1 MNAERKFLL
10 ACLIF
15 ALVIYAIHTFGLFDL
30 LTDLPHL
37 QTLIRQSGLFGYSL
51 YILLFIIATLFL
63 LPGSILVIAGGIVFG
78 PLLGTLLSLIA
89 ATLASSCSFLLARWL
104 GRDLLLKYVGH
115 SHTFQAIEKG
125 IARNGIDFLILTR
138 LIPLFPYN
146 IQNYAYGL
154 TTIAF
159 WPYTLISALTTLPGI
174 VIYTVM
180 ASDLANEG
188 ITLRFILQL
197 CLAGLALFI
206 LVQLAK
212 LYARHKHVD
221 LSARAAA
228 HLLTQKMKDRTMSQH
243 YSVSWKK
250 GLAALCLL
258 AVAGLSGCDQKENA
272 AAKVE
277 YDGLSNSQPL
287 RVDANNHTVTMLVQ
301 INGRFLTDDTRHGIV
316 FKDGS
321 NGHKSL
327 FMAYATP
334 KAFYEAL
341 KEAGGTPGENM
352 TMDNKETTHVT
363 GSKLDIS
370 VNWQGAAKAYSF
382 DEVIVDSNGKK
393 LDMRFGGN
401 LTAAEEKKT
410 GCLVCLD
417 SCPVGIVSNATYTYG
432 AVEKRGEVKFK
443 GNASVLPADNTLAT
457 VTFKITE

>member
-15 ALVIYAIHTFGLFDL
+15 ALVIYAIHAFGLFDL

-63 LPGSILVIAGGIVFG
+63 LLGSILVIAGGIVFG

-221 LSARAAA
+221 LSASR
-228 HLLTQKMKDRTMSQH
+228 RSP
-243 YSVSWKK
+243 
-250 GLAALCLL
+250 
-258 AVAGLSGCDQKENA
+258 LS
-272 AAKVE
+272 
-277 YDGLSNSQPL
+277 
-287 RVDANNHTVTMLVQ
+287 H
-301 INGRFLTDDTRHGIV
+301 
-316 FKDGS
+316 
-321 NGHKSL
+321 
-327 FMAYATP
+327 P
-334 KAFYEAL
+334 KNE
-341 KEAGGTPGENM
+341 G
-352 TMDNKETTHVT
+352 
-363 GSKLDIS
+363 
-370 VNWQGAAKAYSF
+370 
-382 DEVIVDSNGKK
+382 
-393 LDMRFGGN
+393 
-401 LTAAEEKKT
+401 
-410 GCLVCLD
+410 
-417 SCPVGIVSNATYTYG
+417 
-432 AVEKRGEVKFK
+432 
-443 GNASVLPADNTLAT
+443 
-457 VTFKITE
+457 

>member
-1 MNAERKFLL
+1 MNAERKFLF

-15 ALVIYAIHTFGLFDL
+15 ALVIYAIHAFGLFEL

-37 QTLIRQSGLFGYSL
+37 LTLIRQSGLFGYSL

-154 TTIAF
+154 TTITF

-221 LSARAAA
+221 LSASR
-228 HLLTQKMKDRTMSQH
+228 RSP
-243 YSVSWKK
+243 
-250 GLAALCLL
+250 
-258 AVAGLSGCDQKENA
+258 LS
-272 AAKVE
+272 
-277 YDGLSNSQPL
+277 
-287 RVDANNHTVTMLVQ
+287 H
-301 INGRFLTDDTRHGIV
+301 
-316 FKDGS
+316 
-321 NGHKSL
+321 
-327 FMAYATP
+327 P
-334 KAFYEAL
+334 KNE
-341 KEAGGTPGENM
+341 G
-352 TMDNKETTHVT
+352 
-363 GSKLDIS
+363 
-370 VNWQGAAKAYSF
+370 
-382 DEVIVDSNGKK
+382 
-393 LDMRFGGN
+393 
-401 LTAAEEKKT
+401 
-410 GCLVCLD
+410 
-417 SCPVGIVSNATYTYG
+417 
-432 AVEKRGEVKFK
+432 
-443 GNASVLPADNTLAT
+443 
-457 VTFKITE
+457 

>member
-1 MNAERKFLL
+1 RKFLF

-15 ALVIYAIHTFGLFDL
+15 ALVIYAFHAFCLFEL

-37 QTLIRQSGLFGYSL
+37 LTLIRQSGLFGYSL

-154 TTIAF
+154 TTITF

-197 CLAGLALFI
+197 CLAGMALFI

-221 LSARAAA
+221 LSASRRSP
-228 HLLTQKMKDRTMSQH
+228 LTH
-243 YSVSWKK
+243 
-250 GLAALCLL
+250 
-258 AVAGLSGCDQKENA
+258 
-272 AAKVE
+272 
-277 YDGLSNSQPL
+277 
-287 RVDANNHTVTMLVQ
+287 
-301 INGRFLTDDTRHGIV
+301 
-316 FKDGS
+316 
-321 NGHKSL
+321 
-327 FMAYATP
+327 P
-334 KAFYEAL
+334 KNE
-341 KEAGGTPGENM
+341 G
-352 TMDNKETTHVT
+352 
-363 GSKLDIS
+363 
-370 VNWQGAAKAYSF
+370 
-382 DEVIVDSNGKK
+382 
-393 LDMRFGGN
+393 
-401 LTAAEEKKT
+401 
-410 GCLVCLD
+410 
-417 SCPVGIVSNATYTYG
+417 
-432 AVEKRGEVKFK
+432 
-443 GNASVLPADNTLAT
+443 
-457 VTFKITE
+457 

>member
-1 MNAERKFLL
+1 MNAERKFLF

-15 ALVIYAIHTFGLFDL
+15 ALVIYAIHAFGLFDL

-180 ASDLANEG
+180 ASDLANGG

-197 CLAGLALFI
+197 CLAGLALSI

-221 LSARAAA
+221 LSASRRSP
-228 HLLTQKMKDRTMSQH
+228 LTH
-243 YSVSWKK
+243 
-250 GLAALCLL
+250 
-258 AVAGLSGCDQKENA
+258 
-272 AAKVE
+272 
-277 YDGLSNSQPL
+277 
-287 RVDANNHTVTMLVQ
+287 
-301 INGRFLTDDTRHGIV
+301 
-316 FKDGS
+316 
-321 NGHKSL
+321 
-327 FMAYATP
+327 P
-334 KAFYEAL
+334 KNE
-341 KEAGGTPGENM
+341 G
-352 TMDNKETTHVT
+352 
-363 GSKLDIS
+363 
-370 VNWQGAAKAYSF
+370 
-382 DEVIVDSNGKK
+382 
-393 LDMRFGGN
+393 
-401 LTAAEEKKT
+401 
-410 GCLVCLD
+410 
-417 SCPVGIVSNATYTYG
+417 
-432 AVEKRGEVKFK
+432 
-443 GNASVLPADNTLAT
+443 
-457 VTFKITE
+457 

>member
-1 MNAERKFLL
+1 MNAERNFLF

-15 ALVIYAIHTFGLFDL
+15 ALVIYAIHAFGLFDL

-89 ATLASSCSFLLARWL
+89 ATLTSSSSFLLARWL

-180 ASDLANEG
+180 ASDLASEG

-221 LSARAAA
+221 LSASRRSP
-228 HLLTQKMKDRTMSQH
+228 LTH
-243 YSVSWKK
+243 
-250 GLAALCLL
+250 
-258 AVAGLSGCDQKENA
+258 
-272 AAKVE
+272 
-277 YDGLSNSQPL
+277 
-287 RVDANNHTVTMLVQ
+287 
-301 INGRFLTDDTRHGIV
+301 
-316 FKDGS
+316 
-321 NGHKSL
+321 
-327 FMAYATP
+327 P
-334 KAFYEAL
+334 KNE
-341 KEAGGTPGENM
+341 G
-352 TMDNKETTHVT
+352 
-363 GSKLDIS
+363 
-370 VNWQGAAKAYSF
+370 
-382 DEVIVDSNGKK
+382 
-393 LDMRFGGN
+393 
-401 LTAAEEKKT
+401 
-410 GCLVCLD
+410 
-417 SCPVGIVSNATYTYG
+417 
-432 AVEKRGEVKFK
+432 
-443 GNASVLPADNTLAT
+443 
-457 VTFKITE
+457 

>member
-1 MNAERKFLL
+1 M
-10 ACLIF
+10 
-15 ALVIYAIHTFGLFDL
+15 
-30 LTDLPHL
+30 
-37 QTLIRQSGLFGYSL
+37 
-51 YILLFIIATLFL
+51 
-63 LPGSILVIAGGIVFG
+63 IAGGIVFG

-228 HLLTQKMKDRTMSQH
+228 HLLTPKMKDRTMLQH

-250 GLAALCLL
+250 DWLHSAYWLLPGLAA
-258 AVAGLSGCDQKENA
+258 AINKRMRVQKWNTT
-272 AAKVE
+272 
-277 YDGLSNSQPL
+277 DF
-287 RVDANNHTVTMLVQ
+287 RIAN
-301 INGRFLTDDTRHGIV
+301 R
-316 FKDGS
+316 
-321 NGHKSL
+321 
-327 FMAYATP
+327 
-334 KAFYEAL
+334 
-341 KEAGGTPGENM
+341 
-352 TMDNKETTHVT
+352 
-363 GSKLDIS
+363 
-370 VNWQGAAKAYSF
+370 
-382 DEVIVDSNGKK
+382 
-393 LDMRFGGN
+393 
-401 LTAAEEKKT
+401 
-410 GCLVCLD
+410 C
-417 SCPVGIVSNATYTYG
+417 VSM
-432 AVEKRGEVKFK
+432 
-443 GNASVLPADNTLAT
+443 P
-457 VTFKITE
+457 ITIR

>member
-154 TTIAF
+154 TTITF

-197 CLAGLALFI
+197 YLAGLALFI

-221 LSARAAA
+221 LSASRRSP
-228 HLLTQKMKDRTMSQH
+228 LTH
-243 YSVSWKK
+243 
-250 GLAALCLL
+250 
-258 AVAGLSGCDQKENA
+258 
-272 AAKVE
+272 
-277 YDGLSNSQPL
+277 
-287 RVDANNHTVTMLVQ
+287 
-301 INGRFLTDDTRHGIV
+301 
-316 FKDGS
+316 
-321 NGHKSL
+321 
-327 FMAYATP
+327 P
-334 KAFYEAL
+334 KNE
-341 KEAGGTPGENM
+341 G
-352 TMDNKETTHVT
+352 
-363 GSKLDIS
+363 
-370 VNWQGAAKAYSF
+370 
-382 DEVIVDSNGKK
+382 
-393 LDMRFGGN
+393 
-401 LTAAEEKKT
+401 
-410 GCLVCLD
+410 
-417 SCPVGIVSNATYTYG
+417 
-432 AVEKRGEVKFK
+432 
-443 GNASVLPADNTLAT
+443 
-457 VTFKITE
+457 

>member
-15 ALVIYAIHTFGLFDL
+15 ALVIYAIHAFGLFDL

-89 ATLASSCSFLLARWL
+89 ATLASSCSFLLVRWL

-221 LSARAAA
+221 LSASR
-228 HLLTQKMKDRTMSQH
+228 RSP
-243 YSVSWKK
+243 
-250 GLAALCLL
+250 
-258 AVAGLSGCDQKENA
+258 LS
-272 AAKVE
+272 
-277 YDGLSNSQPL
+277 
-287 RVDANNHTVTMLVQ
+287 H
-301 INGRFLTDDTRHGIV
+301 
-316 FKDGS
+316 
-321 NGHKSL
+321 
-327 FMAYATP
+327 P
-334 KAFYEAL
+334 KNE
-341 KEAGGTPGENM
+341 G
-352 TMDNKETTHVT
+352 
-363 GSKLDIS
+363 
-370 VNWQGAAKAYSF
+370 
-382 DEVIVDSNGKK
+382 
-393 LDMRFGGN
+393 
-401 LTAAEEKKT
+401 
-410 GCLVCLD
+410 
-417 SCPVGIVSNATYTYG
+417 
-432 AVEKRGEVKFK
+432 
-443 GNASVLPADNTLAT
+443 
-457 VTFKITE
+457 

>member
-1 MNAERKFLL
+1 MNAERKFLF

-15 ALVIYAIHTFGLFDL
+15 ALLIYAIPAFGLFEL

-115 SHTFQAIEKG
+115 SHTFQAIDKG

-154 TTIAF
+154 TTITF

-221 LSARAAA
+221 LSASRRSP
-228 HLLTQKMKDRTMSQH
+228 LTH
-243 YSVSWKK
+243 
-250 GLAALCLL
+250 
-258 AVAGLSGCDQKENA
+258 
-272 AAKVE
+272 
-277 YDGLSNSQPL
+277 
-287 RVDANNHTVTMLVQ
+287 
-301 INGRFLTDDTRHGIV
+301 
-316 FKDGS
+316 
-321 NGHKSL
+321 
-327 FMAYATP
+327 P
-334 KAFYEAL
+334 KNE
-341 KEAGGTPGENM
+341 G
-352 TMDNKETTHVT
+352 
-363 GSKLDIS
+363 
-370 VNWQGAAKAYSF
+370 
-382 DEVIVDSNGKK
+382 
-393 LDMRFGGN
+393 
-401 LTAAEEKKT
+401 
-410 GCLVCLD
+410 
-417 SCPVGIVSNATYTYG
+417 
-432 AVEKRGEVKFK
+432 
-443 GNASVLPADNTLAT
+443 
-457 VTFKITE
+457 

>member
-154 TTIAF
+154 TTITF

-221 LSARAAA
+221 LSASRRSP
-228 HLLTQKMKDRTMSQH
+228 LTHQKMKDRTMSQH

-327 FMAYATP
+327 FMGYATP

>member
-1 MNAERKFLL
+1 MNAERNFLF

-15 ALVIYAIHTFGLFDL
+15 ALVIYAIHAFGLFDL

-154 TTIAF
+154 TTITF

-197 CLAGLALFI
+197 CLAGMALFI

-221 LSARAAA
+221 LSASRRSP
-228 HLLTQKMKDRTMSQH
+228 LTH
-243 YSVSWKK
+243 
-250 GLAALCLL
+250 
-258 AVAGLSGCDQKENA
+258 
-272 AAKVE
+272 
-277 YDGLSNSQPL
+277 
-287 RVDANNHTVTMLVQ
+287 
-301 INGRFLTDDTRHGIV
+301 
-316 FKDGS
+316 
-321 NGHKSL
+321 
-327 FMAYATP
+327 P
-334 KAFYEAL
+334 KNE
-341 KEAGGTPGENM
+341 G
-352 TMDNKETTHVT
+352 
-363 GSKLDIS
+363 
-370 VNWQGAAKAYSF
+370 
-382 DEVIVDSNGKK
+382 
-393 LDMRFGGN
+393 
-401 LTAAEEKKT
+401 
-410 GCLVCLD
+410 
-417 SCPVGIVSNATYTYG
+417 
-432 AVEKRGEVKFK
+432 
-443 GNASVLPADNTLAT
+443 
-457 VTFKITE
+457 

>member
-1 MNAERKFLL
+1 M
-10 ACLIF
+10 
-15 ALVIYAIHTFGLFDL
+15 
-30 LTDLPHL
+30 
-37 QTLIRQSGLFGYSL
+37 
-51 YILLFIIATLFL
+51 
-63 LPGSILVIAGGIVFG
+63 IAGGIVFG

>member
-63 LPGSILVIAGGIVFG
+63 LPGSILVIARGIVFG

-154 TTIAF
+154 TTITF

-221 LSARAAA
+221 LSASRRSP
-228 HLLTQKMKDRTMSQH
+228 LTH
-243 YSVSWKK
+243 
-250 GLAALCLL
+250 
-258 AVAGLSGCDQKENA
+258 
-272 AAKVE
+272 
-277 YDGLSNSQPL
+277 
-287 RVDANNHTVTMLVQ
+287 
-301 INGRFLTDDTRHGIV
+301 
-316 FKDGS
+316 
-321 NGHKSL
+321 
-327 FMAYATP
+327 P
-334 KAFYEAL
+334 KNE
-341 KEAGGTPGENM
+341 G
-352 TMDNKETTHVT
+352 
-363 GSKLDIS
+363 
-370 VNWQGAAKAYSF
+370 
-382 DEVIVDSNGKK
+382 
-393 LDMRFGGN
+393 
-401 LTAAEEKKT
+401 
-410 GCLVCLD
+410 
-417 SCPVGIVSNATYTYG
+417 
-432 AVEKRGEVKFK
+432 
-443 GNASVLPADNTLAT
+443 
-457 VTFKITE
+457 

>member
-1 MNAERKFLL
+1 MNAERNFLF

-15 ALVIYAIHTFGLFDL
+15 ALVIYAIHAFGLFDL

-37 QTLIRQSGLFGYSL
+37 QTLIRQSGFFVYSL
-51 YILLFIIATLFL
+51 YILLFIIATLLL

-115 SHTFQAIEKG
+115 SNTFQAIEKG

-221 LSARAAA
+221 LSASRRSP
-228 HLLTQKMKDRTMSQH
+228 LTH
-243 YSVSWKK
+243 
-250 GLAALCLL
+250 
-258 AVAGLSGCDQKENA
+258 
-272 AAKVE
+272 
-277 YDGLSNSQPL
+277 
-287 RVDANNHTVTMLVQ
+287 
-301 INGRFLTDDTRHGIV
+301 
-316 FKDGS
+316 
-321 NGHKSL
+321 
-327 FMAYATP
+327 P
-334 KAFYEAL
+334 KNE
-341 KEAGGTPGENM
+341 G
-352 TMDNKETTHVT
+352 
-363 GSKLDIS
+363 
-370 VNWQGAAKAYSF
+370 
-382 DEVIVDSNGKK
+382 
-393 LDMRFGGN
+393 
-401 LTAAEEKKT
+401 
-410 GCLVCLD
+410 
-417 SCPVGIVSNATYTYG
+417 
-432 AVEKRGEVKFK
+432 
-443 GNASVLPADNTLAT
+443 
-457 VTFKITE
+457 

>member
-1 MNAERKFLL
+1 MNAERKFLF

-15 ALVIYAIHTFGLFDL
+15 ALLIYAIHAFGLFDL

-115 SHTFQAIEKG
+115 SHTFQSIEKG

-154 TTIAF
+154 TTITF

-221 LSARAAA
+221 LSASRRSP
-228 HLLTQKMKDRTMSQH
+228 LTH
-243 YSVSWKK
+243 
-250 GLAALCLL
+250 
-258 AVAGLSGCDQKENA
+258 
-272 AAKVE
+272 
-277 YDGLSNSQPL
+277 
-287 RVDANNHTVTMLVQ
+287 
-301 INGRFLTDDTRHGIV
+301 
-316 FKDGS
+316 
-321 NGHKSL
+321 
-327 FMAYATP
+327 P
-334 KAFYEAL
+334 KNE
-341 KEAGGTPGENM
+341 G
-352 TMDNKETTHVT
+352 
-363 GSKLDIS
+363 
-370 VNWQGAAKAYSF
+370 
-382 DEVIVDSNGKK
+382 
-393 LDMRFGGN
+393 
-401 LTAAEEKKT
+401 
-410 GCLVCLD
+410 
-417 SCPVGIVSNATYTYG
+417 
-432 AVEKRGEVKFK
+432 
-443 GNASVLPADNTLAT
+443 
-457 VTFKITE
+457 

>member
-15 ALVIYAIHTFGLFDL
+15 ALVIYAIHAFGLFDL

-154 TTIAF
+154 TTLTF

-221 LSARAAA
+221 LSASR
-228 HLLTQKMKDRTMSQH
+228 RSP
-243 YSVSWKK
+243 
-250 GLAALCLL
+250 
-258 AVAGLSGCDQKENA
+258 LS
-272 AAKVE
+272 
-277 YDGLSNSQPL
+277 
-287 RVDANNHTVTMLVQ
+287 H
-301 INGRFLTDDTRHGIV
+301 
-316 FKDGS
+316 
-321 NGHKSL
+321 
-327 FMAYATP
+327 P
-334 KAFYEAL
+334 KNE
-341 KEAGGTPGENM
+341 G
-352 TMDNKETTHVT
+352 
-363 GSKLDIS
+363 
-370 VNWQGAAKAYSF
+370 
-382 DEVIVDSNGKK
+382 
-393 LDMRFGGN
+393 
-401 LTAAEEKKT
+401 
-410 GCLVCLD
+410 
-417 SCPVGIVSNATYTYG
+417 
-432 AVEKRGEVKFK
+432 
-443 GNASVLPADNTLAT
+443 
-457 VTFKITE
+457 

>member
-1 MNAERKFLL
+1 MNAERNFLF

-15 ALVIYAIHTFGLFDL
+15 ALVIYAIHAFGLFDL

-89 ATLASSCSFLLARWL
+89 ATLASSSSFLLALWL

-221 LSARAAA
+221 LSASRRSP
-228 HLLTQKMKDRTMSQH
+228 LTH
-243 YSVSWKK
+243 
-250 GLAALCLL
+250 
-258 AVAGLSGCDQKENA
+258 
-272 AAKVE
+272 
-277 YDGLSNSQPL
+277 
-287 RVDANNHTVTMLVQ
+287 
-301 INGRFLTDDTRHGIV
+301 
-316 FKDGS
+316 
-321 NGHKSL
+321 
-327 FMAYATP
+327 P
-334 KAFYEAL
+334 KNE
-341 KEAGGTPGENM
+341 G
-352 TMDNKETTHVT
+352 
-363 GSKLDIS
+363 
-370 VNWQGAAKAYSF
+370 
-382 DEVIVDSNGKK
+382 
-393 LDMRFGGN
+393 
-401 LTAAEEKKT
+401 
-410 GCLVCLD
+410 
-417 SCPVGIVSNATYTYG
+417 
-432 AVEKRGEVKFK
+432 
-443 GNASVLPADNTLAT
+443 
-457 VTFKITE
+457 

>member
-15 ALVIYAIHTFGLFDL
+15 ALVIYAIHTFDLFDL

-154 TTIAF
+154 TTITF

-221 LSARAAA
+221 LSASRRSP
-228 HLLTQKMKDRTMSQH
+228 LTH
-243 YSVSWKK
+243 
-250 GLAALCLL
+250 
-258 AVAGLSGCDQKENA
+258 
-272 AAKVE
+272 
-277 YDGLSNSQPL
+277 
-287 RVDANNHTVTMLVQ
+287 
-301 INGRFLTDDTRHGIV
+301 
-316 FKDGS
+316 
-321 NGHKSL
+321 
-327 FMAYATP
+327 P
-334 KAFYEAL
+334 KNE
-341 KEAGGTPGENM
+341 G
-352 TMDNKETTHVT
+352 
-363 GSKLDIS
+363 
-370 VNWQGAAKAYSF
+370 
-382 DEVIVDSNGKK
+382 
-393 LDMRFGGN
+393 
-401 LTAAEEKKT
+401 
-410 GCLVCLD
+410 
-417 SCPVGIVSNATYTYG
+417 
-432 AVEKRGEVKFK
+432 
-443 GNASVLPADNTLAT
+443 
-457 VTFKITE
+457 

>member
-1 MNAERKFLL
+1 MNAERKFLF

-15 ALVIYAIHTFGLFDL
+15 ALLIYAIHAFGLFEL

-37 QTLIRQSGLFGYSL
+37 LTLIRQSGLFGYSL

-154 TTIAF
+154 TTITF

-221 LSARAAA
+221 LSASRRSP
-228 HLLTQKMKDRTMSQH
+228 LTH
-243 YSVSWKK
+243 
-250 GLAALCLL
+250 
-258 AVAGLSGCDQKENA
+258 
-272 AAKVE
+272 
-277 YDGLSNSQPL
+277 
-287 RVDANNHTVTMLVQ
+287 
-301 INGRFLTDDTRHGIV
+301 
-316 FKDGS
+316 
-321 NGHKSL
+321 
-327 FMAYATP
+327 P
-334 KAFYEAL
+334 KNE
-341 KEAGGTPGENM
+341 G
-352 TMDNKETTHVT
+352 
-363 GSKLDIS
+363 
-370 VNWQGAAKAYSF
+370 
-382 DEVIVDSNGKK
+382 
-393 LDMRFGGN
+393 
-401 LTAAEEKKT
+401 
-410 GCLVCLD
+410 
-417 SCPVGIVSNATYTYG
+417 
-432 AVEKRGEVKFK
+432 
-443 GNASVLPADNTLAT
+443 
-457 VTFKITE
+457 

>member
-1 MNAERKFLL
+1 MNAERNFLF

-15 ALVIYAIHTFGLFDL
+15 ALVIYAIHAFGLFDL

-89 ATLASSCSFLLARWL
+89 ATLASSSSFLLARWL
-104 GRDLLLKYVGH
+104 GRDLLLKYVVH

-221 LSARAAA
+221 LSASRRSP
-228 HLLTQKMKDRTMSQH
+228 LTH
-243 YSVSWKK
+243 
-250 GLAALCLL
+250 
-258 AVAGLSGCDQKENA
+258 
-272 AAKVE
+272 
-277 YDGLSNSQPL
+277 
-287 RVDANNHTVTMLVQ
+287 
-301 INGRFLTDDTRHGIV
+301 
-316 FKDGS
+316 
-321 NGHKSL
+321 
-327 FMAYATP
+327 P
-334 KAFYEAL
+334 KNE
-341 KEAGGTPGENM
+341 G
-352 TMDNKETTHVT
+352 
-363 GSKLDIS
+363 
-370 VNWQGAAKAYSF
+370 
-382 DEVIVDSNGKK
+382 
-393 LDMRFGGN
+393 
-401 LTAAEEKKT
+401 
-410 GCLVCLD
+410 
-417 SCPVGIVSNATYTYG
+417 
-432 AVEKRGEVKFK
+432 
-443 GNASVLPADNTLAT
+443 
-457 VTFKITE
+457 

>member
-1 MNAERKFLL
+1 MNAERNFLF

-15 ALVIYAIHTFGLFDL
+15 ALVIYAIHAFGLFDL

-89 ATLASSCSFLLARWL
+89 ATLASSSSFLLARWL

-154 TTIAF
+154 TTITF

-180 ASDLANEG
+180 ASDLASEG

-221 LSARAAA
+221 LSASRRSP
-228 HLLTQKMKDRTMSQH
+228 LTH
-243 YSVSWKK
+243 
-250 GLAALCLL
+250 
-258 AVAGLSGCDQKENA
+258 
-272 AAKVE
+272 
-277 YDGLSNSQPL
+277 
-287 RVDANNHTVTMLVQ
+287 
-301 INGRFLTDDTRHGIV
+301 
-316 FKDGS
+316 
-321 NGHKSL
+321 
-327 FMAYATP
+327 P
-334 KAFYEAL
+334 KNE
-341 KEAGGTPGENM
+341 G
-352 TMDNKETTHVT
+352 
-363 GSKLDIS
+363 
-370 VNWQGAAKAYSF
+370 
-382 DEVIVDSNGKK
+382 
-393 LDMRFGGN
+393 
-401 LTAAEEKKT
+401 
-410 GCLVCLD
+410 
-417 SCPVGIVSNATYTYG
+417 
-432 AVEKRGEVKFK
+432 
-443 GNASVLPADNTLAT
+443 
-457 VTFKITE
+457 

>member
-1 MNAERKFLL
+1 MNAERKFLF

-15 ALVIYAIHTFGLFDL
+15 ALVIYAIHAFGLFDL

-37 QTLIRQSGLFGYSL
+37 QTLIRQSGFFGYSL
-51 YILLFIIATLFL
+51 YILLFIIATLLL

-115 SHTFQAIEKG
+115 SNTFQAIEKG

-221 LSARAAA
+221 LSASRRSP
-228 HLLTQKMKDRTMSQH
+228 LTHPKNEGWNDVATLF
-243 YSVSWKK
+243 SV
-250 GLAALCLL
+250 
-258 AVAGLSGCDQKENA
+258 
-272 AAKVE
+272 
-277 YDGLSNSQPL
+277 
-287 RVDANNHTVTMLVQ
+287 M
-301 INGRFLTDDTRHGIV
+301 
-316 FKDGS
+316 
-321 NGHKSL
+321 
-327 FMAYATP
+327 
-334 KAFYEAL
+334 
-341 KEAGGTPGENM
+341 
-352 TMDNKETTHVT
+352 
-363 GSKLDIS
+363 
-370 VNWQGAAKAYSF
+370 
-382 DEVIVDSNGKK
+382 
-393 LDMRFGGN
+393 
-401 LTAAEEKKT
+401 EKRT
-410 GCLVCLD
+410 GC
-417 SCPVGIVSNATYTYG
+417 
-432 AVEKRGEVKFK
+432 
-443 GNASVLPADNTLAT
+443 TLFTGCCWA
-457 VTFKITE
+457 

>member
-1 MNAERKFLL
+1 MNAERKFLF
-10 ACLIF
+10 AYLIF
-15 ALVIYAIHTFGLFDL
+15 ALVIYAIHAFGLFDL

-221 LSARAAA
+221 LSASR
-228 HLLTQKMKDRTMSQH
+228 RSP
-243 YSVSWKK
+243 
-250 GLAALCLL
+250 
-258 AVAGLSGCDQKENA
+258 LS
-272 AAKVE
+272 
-277 YDGLSNSQPL
+277 
-287 RVDANNHTVTMLVQ
+287 H
-301 INGRFLTDDTRHGIV
+301 
-316 FKDGS
+316 
-321 NGHKSL
+321 
-327 FMAYATP
+327 P
-334 KAFYEAL
+334 KNE
-341 KEAGGTPGENM
+341 G
-352 TMDNKETTHVT
+352 
-363 GSKLDIS
+363 
-370 VNWQGAAKAYSF
+370 
-382 DEVIVDSNGKK
+382 
-393 LDMRFGGN
+393 
-401 LTAAEEKKT
+401 
-410 GCLVCLD
+410 
-417 SCPVGIVSNATYTYG
+417 
-432 AVEKRGEVKFK
+432 
-443 GNASVLPADNTLAT
+443 
-457 VTFKITE
+457 

>member
-1 MNAERKFLL
+1 MNAERNFLF

-15 ALVIYAIHTFGLFDL
+15 ALVIYAIHAFGLFDL

-104 GRDLLLKYVGH
+104 GRDLLLKHVGH

-221 LSARAAA
+221 LSASRRSP
-228 HLLTQKMKDRTMSQH
+228 LTH
-243 YSVSWKK
+243 
-250 GLAALCLL
+250 
-258 AVAGLSGCDQKENA
+258 
-272 AAKVE
+272 
-277 YDGLSNSQPL
+277 
-287 RVDANNHTVTMLVQ
+287 
-301 INGRFLTDDTRHGIV
+301 
-316 FKDGS
+316 
-321 NGHKSL
+321 
-327 FMAYATP
+327 P
-334 KAFYEAL
+334 KNE
-341 KEAGGTPGENM
+341 G
-352 TMDNKETTHVT
+352 
-363 GSKLDIS
+363 
-370 VNWQGAAKAYSF
+370 
-382 DEVIVDSNGKK
+382 
-393 LDMRFGGN
+393 
-401 LTAAEEKKT
+401 
-410 GCLVCLD
+410 
-417 SCPVGIVSNATYTYG
+417 
-432 AVEKRGEVKFK
+432 
-443 GNASVLPADNTLAT
+443 
-457 VTFKITE
+457 